1 MTGITTKIS
10 IGLVALILF
19 GAAQEFAIRL
29 TLPAFDPSGNLQ
41 FTMDPESNL
50 LLGRP
55 GSSQRQVINAGDYDV
70 TVEFNRFGLRDPRDI
85 SQGRAGDIYV
95 VGDSFAFGWGV
106 EEKQRFSSRL
116 GALTDRKTYNL
127 ATPADFNGYIRLL
140 EDARARGAK
149 IQRIVLAVNMI
160 DDIRDYDAMAREKT
174 TAKTKS
180 EPTDAGLRLLDIKV
194 FMLRHSSL
202 YFLATSLV
210 HRVAWLKELLI
221 RAGLITPIRHMP
233 NRLPGPEIIDNS
245 VRKLVEIGRRYNM
258 TLLVIPSR
266 GLWIGDK
273 RAEVDRVHRSFIAGL
288 NSADLKFIDLRP
300 ALEKGGAPMGYHF
313 VNDGH
318 WRPRGHELAAR
329 ALAEVLKNK

>member
-1 MTGITTKIS
+1 MAGLPAKFS
-10 IGLVALILF
+10 IGLLALILF

-29 TLPAFDPSGNLQ
+29 TLPAFNPSGNLR
-41 FTMDPESNL
+41 FVMDAESDL

-85 SQGRAGDIYV
+85 SQGRAGDNYV

-106 EEKQRFSSRL
+106 EENERFSSRL
-116 GALTDRKTYNL
+116 EKLTGRKTYNL

-160 DDIRDYDAMAREKT
+160 DDIRDYDAMAREKAIAET
-174 TAKTKS
+174 RSETAD
-180 EPTDAGLRLLDIKV
+180 PGLRLLDIKV
-194 FMLRHSSL
+194 FMLRNSSL

-221 RAGLITPIRHMP
+221 RAGLIATIRHMP
-233 NRLPGPEIIDNS
+233 NRLPGAEIIDNS
-245 VRKLVEIGRRYNM
+245 IRKLVGIGRRYDM

-273 RAEVDRVHRSFIAGL
+273 RAEVDRVHRMFIAGL
-288 NSADLKFIDLRP
+288 KTTGLKFIDLRP
-300 ALEKGGAPMGYHF
+300 MLEKDGAPMGYHF

-318 WRPRGHELAAR
+318 WQPRGHELAAR
-329 ALAEVLKNK
+329 ALATAFNQK